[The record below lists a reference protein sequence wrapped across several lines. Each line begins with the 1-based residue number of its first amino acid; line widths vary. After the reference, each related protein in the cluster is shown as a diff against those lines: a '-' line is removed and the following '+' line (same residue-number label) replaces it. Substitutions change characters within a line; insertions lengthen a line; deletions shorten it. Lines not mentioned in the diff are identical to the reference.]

1 MVASSLQH
9 DTTLQTLEAILRYL
23 MSVSST
29 ITRDQLRASY
39 TRGVS
44 EQPLL
49 TKGLSIMPTIAEQ
62 LIQEGF
68 EQGLA
73 EARAEVLA
81 KQLAEGALVGRIH
94 TLAEFLGQS
103 VGSIE
108 ELLARDEAE
117 LRQLAEEL
125 KAAVDRRLIAATPN
139 TSLLNRR

>member
-9 DTTLQTLEAILRYL
+9 DTALQTLEAILRYL

-49 TKGLSIMPTIAEQ
+49 TEGLSIMPTIAEQ

-81 KQLAEGALVGRIH
+81 KQLAEGALVGRIQAF
-94 TLAEFLGQS
+94 AEFLGQS
-103 VGSIE
+103 VGSFE

-125 KAAVDRRLIAATPN
+125 KAAFDRR
-139 TSLLNRR
+139 